1 MTLKPITAERLA
13 ALGACRTQLASFR
26 ELFPEGAP
34 LTVETALSVAGQFD
48 WGWAAQRLLSATAW
62 KAYNEAT
69 ATAWKA
75 YNEATATAWKDYS
88 EVDAP
93 AWKAYNEATATARK
107 AYNEAKATA
116 SKAYSEV
123 DAPAFALAYL
133 NDKG

>member
-26 ELFPEGAP
+26 EMFPEGAP

-48 WGWAAQRLLSATAW
+48 WDWAARHLLSAPAL
-62 KAYNEAT
+62 KDYSEAT
-69 ATAWKA
+69 APALKA

-88 EVDAP
+88 E
-93 AWKAYNEATATARK
+93 ATATARK
-107 AYNEAKATA
+107 AYNE
-116 SKAYSEV
+116 V
-123 DAPAFALAYL
+123 DAPALKAYNEATATAFALAYL